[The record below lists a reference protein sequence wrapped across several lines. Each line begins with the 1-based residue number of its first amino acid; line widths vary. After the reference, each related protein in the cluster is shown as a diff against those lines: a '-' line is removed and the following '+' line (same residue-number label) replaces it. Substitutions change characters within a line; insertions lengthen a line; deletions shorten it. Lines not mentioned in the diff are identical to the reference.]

1 MVKRPTLDFHSGQD
15 FMVPEIN
22 PGIRLCIDTG
32 EPAKESLSLPLPHLF
47 LLTNSL
53 VYTVVLNLI
62 LHIPLF
68 DADRIFH

>member
-1 MVKRPTLDFHSGQD
+1 MVKRPTLDFHSGHD

-22 PGIRLCIDTG
+22 PGIRLCTDTG
-32 EPAKESLSLPLPHLF
+32 GPARESLSLPLPHLF
-47 LLTNSL
+47 LLNNSL

-62 LHIPLF
+62 FHIPLF